1 MRSRVQPKNA
11 SLITSERIMSNFE
24 DLSVPIWKAVRNPM
38 TIDEFIEDQ
47 RQYVNAFGL
56 GVLRAFSSRLV
67 GKLNGTNADRH
78 PGLADSVHIIVQVL
92 QSPAARRATDP
103 LPAWLAEIAFA
114 AGYLLKG
121 FDLIPDHFVEIGL
134 ADDALILRRAIE
146 RNQTDLHVC
155 LGECIEYAVGK
166 RS

>member
-1 MRSRVQPKNA
+1 M
-11 SLITSERIMSNFE
+11 MSHFE
-24 DLSVPIWKAVRNPM
+24 DLSVPIWKAAGKPM

-47 RQYVNAFGL
+47 RQCVKVIDL

-67 GKLNGTNADRH
+67 GKLNGTNADH
-78 PGLADSVHIIVQVL
+78 YPGLSDSVYIIVQVL
-92 QSPAARRATDP
+92 ESPAARRATDP

-134 ADDALILRRAIE
+134 ADDALILGRAIE
-146 RNQTDLHVC
+146 RNQRELHTC
-155 LGECIEYAVGK
+155 LSECIDHAIGK